1 MILENII
8 GLEIHVQLKTKSKMF
23 CRCANAGDSN
33 SPNRHVCPIC
43 LAHPGTLPKLNH
55 EAVRLAIKLGLALH
69 ANLNYLSQFARKNY
83 YYPDL
88 PKGYQITQDD
98 KPIISG
104 GFLPIFHDNQWKNCE
119 IERMHL
125 EEDSAKNLHS
135 ADGQHTLIDFNR
147 AGTPLLEIVTKPNFR
162 FPAEAILFLQEL
174 RLTLRA
180 LNISDANMEEA
191 QMRCDAN
198 ISLRPVGDDKYYAKT
213 EVKNLNSFKAI
224 EKALTHEIIRQ
235 KELWEAGTP
244 PTVSETR
251 GWDDKKEM
259 TVAQRSKESLNDYRY
274 FPEPDLPLLELN
286 DALVAEARAEIK
298 NLPWKNRLRLMEE
311 YQYDQDLISQL
322 LETPDLLKYLE
333 KTVSELLD
341 WLKTEGMATS
351 VAEAAKLSANWLI
364 NRVPPLLKKSGQD
377 WNNLALSAENMAEFL
392 KIILKEEIN
401 NQVAGQV
408 LEKMILS
415 KTDADPSHILDDWKN
430 QQADTPG
437 LGEII
442 EQIVNE
448 HPNEA
453 ARYKQGKL
461 ELLQFFLGQVMRATR
476 GAYSAEEIKAALVER
491 LS

>member
-23 CRCANAGDSN
+23 CRCANDSDGAQAN
-33 SPNRHVCPIC
+33 QNVCPVC
-43 LAHPGTLPKLNH
+43 LAHPGTLPNLNN
-55 EAVRLAIKLGLALH
+55 EAVHLAIKAGLAMN

-104 GFLPIFHDNQWKNCE
+104 GILPIFYNNEWKNCE

-135 ADGQHTLIDFNR
+135 SDGQHTWIDFNR

-162 FPAEAILFLQEL
+162 FPAEAVLFLQEL
-174 RLTLRA
+174 RLALRA
-180 LNISDANMEEA
+180 LNISDANMENA

-198 ISLRPVGDDKYYAKT
+198 ISLRPVGDEKYYPKT
-213 EVKNLNSFKAI
+213 EVKNLNSFKSI
-224 EKALTHEIIRQ
+224 EKALVYEIIRQ

-244 PTVSETR
+244 PTTSETR
-251 GWDDKKEM
+251 GWDDKKEE
-259 TVAQRSKESLNDYRY
+259 TVAQRSKETLNDYRY

-286 DALVAEARAEIK
+286 DALVAKVRAEIK

-311 YQYDQDLISQL
+311 YQYEQDLISQL
-322 LETPDLLKYLE
+322 LEIPDLLNYLE
-333 KTVSELLD
+333 KTISELED
-341 WLKTEGMATS
+341 WLKTEKLAINKF
-351 VAEAAKLSANWLI
+351 EYAKLSANWLI
-364 NRVPPLLKKSGQD
+364 NRVPPLLKKSAQD
-377 WNNLALSAENMAEFL
+377 WTTLALSPENMAELL
-392 KIILKEEIN
+392 KMILKEEIN
-401 NQVAGQV
+401 KQVGGQI

-415 KTDADPSHILDDWKN
+415 KTNADPSNIFDEWKS
-430 QQADTPG
+430 QQSNTPG
-437 LGEII
+437 LEEIV
-442 EQIVNE
+442 EQIINE
-448 HPNEA
+448 HPEEK
-453 ARYKQGKL
+453 ARYQQGKT
-461 ELLQFFLGQVMRATR
+461 ELLQFFLGQVMRAAR
-476 GAYSAEEIKAALVER
+476 GAYSADEIKAVLIKK

>member
-23 CRCANAGDSN
+23 CRCANDN
-33 SPNRHVCPIC
+33 SQEANKNICPIC
-43 LAHPGTLPKLNH
+43 LAHPGTLPRLNH
-55 EAVRLAIKLGLALH
+55 EAVKLAIKTGLALN

-104 GFLPIFHDNQWKNCE
+104 GFLPIYYNNQWKNCE

-135 ADGQHTLIDFNR
+135 ADGRHTLIDFNR
-147 AGTPLLEIVTKPNFR
+147 AGTPLLEIVTKPHFR
-162 FPAEAILFLQEL
+162 FPGEAVLFLQEL
-174 RLTLRA
+174 RLMLRA

-198 ISLRPVGDDKYYAKT
+198 VSLRPIGDDKYYPKT
-213 EVKNLNSFKAI
+213 EIKNLNSFKAI
-224 EKALTHEIIRQ
+224 EKALTYEIIRQ
-235 KELWEAGTP
+235 KALWDAGTP

-251 GWDDKKEM
+251 GWDDKKEE
-259 TVAQRSKESLNDYRY
+259 TVAQRSKETLNDYRY

-286 DALVAEARAEIK
+286 DALVSKIRGEIK
-298 NLPWKNRLRLMEE
+298 NLPWKTRLRLMEE

-322 LETPDLLKYLE
+322 LETPDLLNYLE
-333 KTVSELLD
+333 KTVSELMD
-341 WLKTEGMATS
+341 WLKTVGLATS
-351 VAEAAKLSANWLI
+351 VVEAAKLSANWLI
-364 NRVPPLLKKSGQD
+364 NRVPPLLKKSAQD

-392 KIILKEEIN
+392 KMILKEEIN
-401 NQVAGQV
+401 NQVAGQI

-415 KTDADPSHILDDWKN
+415 KTDADPSHILDDWKAN
-430 QQADTPG
+430 QADTPG

-442 EQIVNE
+442 EQIISE
-448 HPNEA
+448 HPNEVD
-453 ARYKQGKL
+453 RYKQGKV

-476 GAYSAEEIKAALVER
+476 GAYSAEEIKAMLVER
-491 LS
+491 LA